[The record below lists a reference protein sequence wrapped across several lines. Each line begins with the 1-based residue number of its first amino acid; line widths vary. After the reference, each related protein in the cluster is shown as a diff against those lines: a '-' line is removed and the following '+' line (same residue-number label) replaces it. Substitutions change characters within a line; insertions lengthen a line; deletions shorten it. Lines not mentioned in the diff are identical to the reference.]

1 MSPRREKLTSPQT
14 RIALARGNRPAQH
27 LLPIPEPVDTEAAR
41 ALFRAQR
48 RTAVRTVAVLSVL
61 LFGMSG
67 AFALFPAL
75 GEVRLGGVPLSWLLL
90 TVAIYPM
97 LFGLALWH
105 VRSAERVEDR
115 AESAGAPERA
125 GPGSGEPGPV
135 RREHGEYGRRRS
147 GHGKHGPGH
156 GRGEFDREK
165 PGPAEPG
172 SGEFDRGAGPARR
185 PGPEGGG
192 DAGRTW

>member
-48 RTAVRTVAVLSVL
+48 RTAVRTVAVLSAL

-75 GEVRLGGVPLSWLLL
+75 GEIRPGGVPLSWLLL

-105 VRSAERVEDR
+105 VRSAERIEDR
-115 AESAGAPERA
+115 AESAADRAGAAGTPER
-125 GPGSGEPGPV
+125 GSGRRGGP
-135 RREHGEYGRRRS
+135 
-147 GHGKHGPGH
+147 
-156 GRGEFDREK
+156 GRGEHGRD
-165 PGPAEPG
+165 PGRTGGPG
-172 SGEFDRGAGPARR
+172 RASGEDT
-185 PGPEGGG
+185 
-192 DAGRTW
+192 GRTW

>member
-1 MSPRREKLTSPQT
+1 VSPRREKLTSPQT

-48 RTAVRTVAVLSVL
+48 RTAVRTVAVLSAL

-75 GEVRLGGVPLSWLLL
+75 GEVRPGGVPLSWLLL

-105 VRSAERVEDR
+105 VRSAERIEDR
-115 AESAGAPERA
+115 AESAADRAKAARVPEHGGPGRGAP
-125 GPGSGEPGPV
+125 
-135 RREHGEYGRRRS
+135 
-147 GHGKHGPGH
+147 KHDRDP
-156 GRGEFDREK
+156 GRGEHGREEPRRRPGGTK
-165 PGPAEPG
+165 GPGPA
-172 SGEFDRGAGPARR
+172 SGEDTGP
-185 PGPEGGG
+185 
-192 DAGRTW
+192 TW

>member
-48 RTAVRTVAVLSVL
+48 RTAVRTVAVLSAL

-67 AFALFPAL
+67 AFALFPGL
-75 GEVRLGGVPLSWLLL
+75 GEIRPGGVPLSWLLL

-105 VRSAERVEDR
+105 VRSAERIEDR
-115 AESAGAPERA
+115 AESAADRAGAAGAPERGGSGGGGRGGPDGGEHSRGQRDRGRHGREPGRTR
-125 GPGSGEPGPV
+125 GPGRAS
-135 RREHGEYGRRRS
+135 
-147 GHGKHGPGH
+147 
-156 GRGEFDREK
+156 D
-165 PGPAEPG
+165 
-172 SGEFDRGAGPARR
+172 
-185 PGPEGGG
+185 G

>member
-115 AESAGAPERA
+115 AESAGAPEHA
-125 GPGSGEPGPV
+125 GPGGGEP
-135 RREHGEYGRRRS
+135 R
-147 GHGKHGPGH
+147 
-156 GRGEFDREK
+156 
-165 PGPAEPG
+165 
-172 SGEFDRGAGPARR
+172 RR
-185 PGPEGGG
+185 PGPARGPEPASGE
-192 DAGRTW
+192 DTGRTW

>member
-125 GPGSGEPGPV
+125 
-135 RREHGEYGRRRS
+135 
-147 GHGKHGPGH
+147 
-156 GRGEFDREK
+156 
-165 PGPAEPG
+165 EPG

>member
-75 GEVRLGGVPLSWLLL
+75 GEVRPGGIPLSWLLL
-90 TVAIYPM
+90 TVAVYPM

-105 VRSAERVEDR
+105 VRSAERIEDR
-115 AESAGAPERA
+115 AESAADRAGAARAPEHGAPEHGRD
-125 GPGSGEPGPV
+125 PGRGEHGFGRPGRGEPGREEP
-135 RREHGEYGRRRS
+135 RRKPGGAR
-147 GHGKHGPGH
+147 GPG
-156 GRGEFDREK
+156 R
-165 PGPAEPG
+165 A
-172 SGEFDRGAGPARR
+172 SGEDT
-185 PGPEGGG
+185 
-192 DAGRTW
+192 GRTW